1 MTTIIIYGIITLIN
15 LGVFMEY
22 TNISKS
28 NNKRDVC
35 LNCKR
40 KNQKYFLSM
49 LERKIKKGK
58 CSYFNKKSWGY
69 DFSIVDKIKEQNY
82 EAWFSRIDDDL
93 SNKLESLY
101 EMANSD
107 EFKEKYENNKKS
119 IHYKRREI
127 IYNNFFC
134 KGLNSIFSN
143 VDVSLKSLFFV
154 MLLGTAVTN
163 IMSVISGNPALFL
176 TQNLHRLNIYFGTAT
191 IGALVYALVPSFR
204 AVTRSIKDIRKLNKE
219 QEKSIIEEKGN
230 TKEKTLENTFSK
242 EKTKNIDKEEN
253 IFVDKTKDI
262 VQEHSKVISFLE
274 KQYKD
279 LENEKRLLLMNNASD
294 DEIAEIDEKIK
305 AVLIKY
311 NCILGNDNNL
321 TTEGPVRKLT
331 K

>member
-1 MTTIIIYGIITLIN
+1 M
-15 LGVFMEY
+15 
-22 TNISKS
+22 
-28 NNKRDVC
+28 
-35 LNCKR
+35 
-40 KNQKYFLSM
+40 
-49 LERKIKKGK
+49 
-58 CSYFNKKSWGY
+58 
-69 DFSIVDKIKEQNY
+69 
-82 EAWFSRIDDDL
+82 
-93 SNKLESLY
+93 
-101 EMANSD
+101 
-107 EFKEKYENNKKS
+107 
-119 IHYKRREI
+119 
-127 IYNNFFC
+127 
-134 KGLNSIFSN
+134 
-143 VDVSLKSLFFV
+143 
-154 MLLGTAVTN
+154 
-163 IMSVISGNPALFL
+163 
-176 TQNLHRLNIYFGTAT
+176 
-191 IGALVYALVPSFR
+191 YALVPSFR